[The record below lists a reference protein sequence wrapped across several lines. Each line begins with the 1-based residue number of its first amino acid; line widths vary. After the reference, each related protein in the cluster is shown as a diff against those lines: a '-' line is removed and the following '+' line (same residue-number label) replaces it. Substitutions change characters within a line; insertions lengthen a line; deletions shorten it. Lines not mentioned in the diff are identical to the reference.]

1 MSEIIPLSVPAIQG
15 NEWKY
20 IKECLDTEWVSS
32 AGKYVDLFEK
42 KIAEYT
48 GAKYAVACVNG
59 TAALHISLLIAS
71 VKPDDEVI
79 VPTLTFISPVNVVRY
94 CNTSPI
100 FMDADEFYNIDSEKT
115 IDFINK
121 ETIFKAGNTYNKE
134 TQKCIRAIIP
144 VHIFG
149 NAVYLDDLYEIC
161 KERNIKIIE
170 DATESL
176 GTKYTKGKFK
186 NKHTGTIGELG
197 CLSFNGNK
205 IITTGG
211 GGMILT
217 DNKDYA
223 EKAKYLTTQA
233 KDDKV
238 RYIHN
243 EIGYNYRLTNIQA
256 AIGVA
261 QLEQLPGFI
270 EIKKRNFDTYKER
283 INEIPGLHLAETPD
297 YAENNHWMYSL
308 QIDKDKYGKDREKLM
323 QYFSEKGIQTRPVW
337 HLNHLQNT
345 YKDCQ
350 TYKIENANELWEK
363 TLNIPCSVN
372 ISLYEIERVIYKLDR
387 SI

>member
-1 MSEIIPLSVPAIQG
+1 MSEIIPLSVPSIQG

-42 KIAEYT
+42 KIAEFT
-48 GAKYAVACVNG
+48 GSQHATACVNG
-59 TAALHISLLIAS
+59 TAALHIALILAGI
-71 VKPDDEVI
+71 KPEDEVI
-79 VPTLTFISPVNVVRY
+79 VPTLTFISPINAVRY
-94 CNTSPI
+94 CNAHPI
-100 FMDADEFYNIDSEKT
+100 FMGADEFYNIDPEKT

-121 ETIFKAGNTYNKE
+121 ETIFKDGNTYNKE
-134 TQKCIRAIIP
+134 TNRCIRGIIP

-149 NAVYLDDLYEIC
+149 NAVYMDDLYEVC

-176 GTKYTKGKFK
+176 GTKYTKGKFA

-211 GGMILT
+211 GGIILT

-223 EKAKYLTTQA
+223 EKTKYLTTQA

-256 AIGVA
+256 ALGVA
-261 QLEQLPGFI
+261 QLEKLPEYLI
-270 EIKKRNFDTYKER
+270 IKRNNFYIYKEK
-283 INEIPGLHLAETPD
+283 INKIPGLHLAETPD
-297 YAENNHWMYSL
+297 YAENNHWMYEM
-308 QIDKDKYGKDREKLM
+308 QIDKEIYGKDREELM
-323 QYFSEKGIQTRPVW
+323 TCLFEQKIQTRPVW
-337 HLNHLQNT
+337 YLNHLQKP

-350 TYKIENANELWEK
+350 NYKIEKAIELWEK

-372 ISLYEIERVIYKLDR
+372 LTNE
-387 SI
+387 SINKVMETLNYG